1 MRLSSSLVRFSLIL
15 GLLLLCSLLVLVQGQ
30 LGKDTQQSLD
40 EFRQRYLMPLLSAR
54 NCTLTPCES
63 LRIIS
68 QLLLLI
74 KAMPNVN
81 LNPSL
86 TEGVK
91 LDSSRR
97 KMTGNSNKNESTNA
111 SEVGSMFNLA
121 EFDKRVRQIESR
133 LRSVEQPIWHLASG
147 SEIEW
152 NHCTSGGCRCNPDTK
167 SFTCWNTNLKTVPVT
182 QVIPMNMVSIDLSRN
197 TLSTLHKDTFRG
209 LTLLKELDLSNN
221 VLDFLPFD
229 LFQDLDSLLQLRIQ
243 NNQLEDIDAST
254 FWKLRNLNLLDLS
267 KNVISLLPESV
278 FYHAQ
283 RLTVINLSDN
293 QIKNFPPNLLR
304 DQMMLEELD
313 MSRNKIE
320 ELVSGSMR
328 YQTKLTTL
336 NFGWNQIAKIEEDFF
351 EGLKNLRILILHNNR
366 ITNISGTIFNNLANL
381 VTLDLTMNR
390 ISHIDGHSFGEL
402 NNLNE
407 LLLGQNAMSSIPAD
421 LFLHMSAL
429 TRLTLFSNNLTT
441 LEANDF
447 KGLISLKILMLNNN
461 ILKQFDARAFE
472 PLTQL
477 EKLRIDS
484 NKLMFLPHGALHG
497 LDKLVA
503 VKLDKNPWHC
513 DCRALYLARWIREF
527 VVKLWDGQ
535 QPMCRGP
542 GDLGGHEV
550 GLLRYDDLCDGQ
562 WASMLSL
569 SPRLPVRKHRISTP
583 MNYTDYFNLYLKH
596 IYNATTDEQL
606 KEAEITSVAI
616 KKVHLD

>member
-1 MRLSSSLVRFSLIL
+1 MLSSSSSLIWTPVC
-15 GLLLLCSLLVLVQGQ
+15 LLLICSLTTQQ
-30 LGKDTQQSLD
+30 HGKDTQRLD
-40 EFRQRYLMPLLSAR
+40 EFRQRYLLPWLSAGTR
-54 NCTLTPCES
+54 NCTLNACES

-68 QLLLLI
+68 QLLLLM
-74 KAMPNVN
+74 KALPNGTIS
-81 LNPSL
+81 PSAMGNDA
-86 TEGVK
+86 GVP
-91 LDSSRR
+91 LSSAPRRSAASRDSSN
-97 KMTGNSNKNESTNA
+97 GA
-111 SEVGSMFNLA
+111 AVGSSMFNFQD
-121 EFDKRVRQIESR
+121 FDKRVRQIESR

-147 SEIEW
+147 SELEW
-152 NHCTSGGCRCNPDTK
+152 NHCTSGVCRCNPDTK

-182 QVIPMNMVSIDLSRN
+182 QVIPMNMVAIDLSRN
-197 TLSTLHKDTFRG
+197 ALSTLHKDTFRG
-209 LTLLKELDLSNN
+209 LTLLKELDISNN

-243 NNQLEDIDAST
+243 NNQLEDVDPRT

-267 KNVISLLPESV
+267 KNEIAQLPESV

-283 RLTVINLSDN
+283 RLTVINLCDN
-293 QIKNFPPNLLR
+293 QIENFPPNLLR
-304 DQMMLEELD
+304 DQLMLEELD
-313 MSRNKIE
+313 MSRNQIE
-320 ELVSGSMR
+320 QLVSGSMR
-328 YQTKLTTL
+328 YQTKLKAL
-336 NFGWNQIAKIEEDFF
+336 DFGLNQIAKIEDDFF
-351 EGLKNLRILILHNNR
+351 EGLKSLRTLMLHNNR
-366 ITNISGTIFNNLANL
+366 ITSISGTIFNNLVNL

-390 ISHIDGHSFGEL
+390 ISHINGQAFAEL
-402 NNLNE
+402 KNLNE

-421 LFLHMSAL
+421 LFLHASAL

-441 LEANDF
+441 LEENDF
-447 KGLISLKILMLNNN
+447 EGLSSLKILMLNNN
-461 ILKQFDARAFE
+461 ILKYFDARAFQ

-569 SPRLPVRKHRISTP
+569 SPRLP
-583 MNYTDYFNLYLKH
+583 H
-596 IYNATTDEQL
+596 IYNSTTDEQL

-616 KKVHLD
+616 KKVQLD

>member
-1 MRLSSSLVRFSLIL
+1 MSSSLNRIL
-15 GLLLLCSLLVLVQGQ
+15 VCLLLLLLLVLDYSLVHS
-30 LGKDTQQSLD
+30 QQSKDAQSLE
-40 EFRQRYLMPLLSAR
+40 EFRQRYLMPLLSAGTR
-54 NCTLTPCES
+54 NCTLNACET
-63 LRIIS
+63 LRIMS

-74 KAMPNVN
+74 KALPNDTMN
-81 LNPSL
+81 SFMASSPQTARSRSS
-86 TEGVK
+86 GQSR
-91 LDSSRR
+91 DSSANGDV
-97 KMTGNSNKNESTNA
+97 TSI
-111 SEVGSMFNLA
+111 FNLS

-147 SEIEW
+147 SELEW
-152 NHCTSGGCRCNPDTK
+152 NHCTSGVCRCNPDTK
-167 SFTCWNTNLKTVPVT
+167 SFTCWNTNLKTVPVS
-182 QVIPMNMVSIDLSRN
+182 QVIPMNMVAIDLSRN
-197 TLSTLHKDTFRG
+197 SLSTLHKDTFRG
-209 LTLLKELDLSNN
+209 LTLLKQLDISNN

-243 NNQLEDIDAST
+243 NNKLEDIDPRT
-254 FWKLRNLNLLDLS
+254 FWKLRNLNLLDLN
-267 KNVISLLPESV
+267 KNEISLLPESL

-283 RLTVINLSDN
+283 RLTVINLCDN

-304 DQMMLEELD
+304 DQLMLEELD
-313 MSRNKIE
+313 MSRNRIE

-328 YQTKLTTL
+328 YQTKLKAL
-336 NFGWNQIAKIEEDFF
+336 DFGLNQIAKIDDDFF
-351 EGLKNLRILILHNNR
+351 EGLTSLRTLMLHNNR
-366 ITNISGTIFNNLANL
+366 ITSISGTIFNNLVNL

-390 ISHIDGHSFGEL
+390 ISHIDGHAFAEL
-402 NNLNE
+402 KNLNE
-407 LLLGQNAMSSIPAD
+407 LFLGQNSMCSIPSG
-421 LFLHMSAL
+421 LFLQVSAL

-447 KGLISLKILMLNNN
+447 KGLTSLKILMLNNN
-461 ILKQFDARAFE
+461 VLKHFDARAFE

-484 NKLMFLPHGALHG
+484 NKLMYLPTGALHG

-569 SPRLPVRKHRISTP
+569 SPRLPVRTHRISTP

-596 IYNATTDEQL
+596 IYNSTTDEQL

-616 KKVHLD
+616 KKVHVD